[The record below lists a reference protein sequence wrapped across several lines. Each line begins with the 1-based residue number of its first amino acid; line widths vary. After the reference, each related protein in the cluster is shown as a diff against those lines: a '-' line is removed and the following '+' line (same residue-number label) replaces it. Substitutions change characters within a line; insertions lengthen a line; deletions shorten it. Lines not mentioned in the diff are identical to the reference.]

1 MLTSFMAKDDVAELH
16 QRLPVDWL
24 LSAGLING
32 RNVWRADL
40 TEKYAQ
46 INALVGKRALWV
58 ASSCSLLHSPIDL
71 SVETRLDTEVK
82 SWFAFALQK
91 CGELALLRDALNSG
105 ETAALEEWSA
115 PIQARRHSRRVHNA
129 AVEKRLAAIT
139 AQDSQ
144 RENPYEVRA
153 EAQRARFKLPAW
165 PTTTIGSFPQTTEIR
180 GLRLDFKKGNLDANN
195 YRTGIAE
202 HIKTGYHRAGAFRA
216 GCAGTW
222 RSRAKRHGGILRR
235 ASGRLRLYPEW
246 LGAKLWLPLC
256 ETAGSDWRYQPSG
269 TDYRGVGEICPV
281 ADRQA
286 GKRDVDRPGDY
297 SFAGHSPA
305 KT

>member
-1 MLTSFMAKDDVAELH
+1 MKLLLTTYFEGVTPNLDTITALPVQGLHVDLVHGKDDVAELH
-16 QRLPVDWL
+16 SRLPANWL

-46 INALVGKRALWV
+46 IKDIVGKRELWV

-71 SVETRLDTEVK
+71 SVETRLDAEVK

-105 ETAALEEWSA
+105 DTTALVAWSA
-115 PIQARRHSRRVHNA
+115 PIQARRQSTRVHNA

-144 RENPYEVRA
+144 RTHAYPVRA
-153 EAQRARFKLPAW
+153 EAQRARFNLPAW

-180 GLRLDFKKGNLDANN
+180 GLRLDFKG
-195 YRTGIAE
+195 
-202 HIKTGYHRAGAFRA
+202 
-216 GCAGTW
+216 
-222 RSRAKRHGGILRR
+222 
-235 ASGRLRLYPEW
+235 
-246 LGAKLWLPLC
+246 
-256 ETAGSDWRYQPSG
+256 
-269 TDYRGVGEICPV
+269 
-281 ADRQA
+281 
-286 GKRDVDRPGDY
+286 
-297 SFAGHSPA
+297 
-305 KT
+305 